1 MTFNSRTQQFVVYFI
16 WTIGFLLVSRVLFDV
31 LAGRPPFWSIEGGVE
46 SLLWNSLIGGPFIFF
61 ALMVAAQR
69 QGIGK

>member
-61 ALMVAAQR
+61 ALMVSAQR
-69 QGIGK
+69 TGSGK